1 MDSIKNRRSI
11 RKYTNQEVSE
21 ETLHELLEAGMCAPS
36 AGNERPWHF
45 VVVEERSQLEEIMKV
60 HQYSRMLNEAPLAI
74 VVCADLTTDKYPG
87 NNYWIQDCSAAT
99 ENILLAAQEKGLGT
113 CWLGVYPVQVRV
125 EGLKKI
131 LNLPEN
137 VVPVSAIAVGY
148 PAESKAPVER
158 YDETRVH
165 RDRW

>member
-1 MDSIKNRRSI
+1 MDTIKNRRSI
-11 RKYTNQEVSE
+11 RKYTDQEVTE
-21 ETLHELLEAGMCAPS
+21 ETLRELLEAGMCAPS

-45 VVVEERSQLEEIMKV
+45 IIVKERDHLEEIMKV
-60 HQYSRMLNEAPLAI
+60 HQYSRMLKEAPLAI
-74 VVCADLTTDKYPG
+74 VVCADLTLNKYPG
-87 NNYWIQDCSAAT
+87 KDYWIQDCAAAT

-113 CWLGVYPVQVRV
+113 CWLGVYPTEERVQ
-125 EGLKKI
+125 GLKKI

-137 VVPVSAIAVGY
+137 VIPVSGIAVGY
-148 PAESKAPVER
+148 PAESKAPIER